1 MNRIQVFSQKAHGC
15 GNHPQRP
22 AISPMGSGNY
32 RPQMAQISKT
42 GDRLWVTLYAKT
54 WPNRRQNNLLTADKS
69 MDFRQLSSEKI
80 MSLQVVD
87 FSRVITIF
95 HLISRVFKVFF
106 SHNGLVFSVLG
117 KEQGLVVSRRHHVF
131 KKSGV
136 EPPRSKTLARIPLSL
151 KIHTRGKAHVCP
163 GLSRLVPR
171 CPGSSNFGLRISDRG
186 MGESSQNI
194 GNTRGSIHR

>member
-1 MNRIQVFSQKAHGC
+1 
-15 GNHPQRP
+15 
-22 AISPMGSGNY
+22 
-32 RPQMAQISKT
+32 MAQISQT

-69 MDFRQLSSEKI
+69 MDFRQLSSEEI

-106 SHNGLVFSVLG
+106 SHNGLVFRVLG

-131 KKSGV
+131 KKSGG
-136 EPPRSKTLARIPLSL
+136 EPPRSKTVARIPLSL

-186 MGESSQNI
+186 MGGNVRDAVESVPTVRNADAKAS
-194 GNTRGSIHR
+194 GRGGVSVWEMRVGRANPAGSTQ